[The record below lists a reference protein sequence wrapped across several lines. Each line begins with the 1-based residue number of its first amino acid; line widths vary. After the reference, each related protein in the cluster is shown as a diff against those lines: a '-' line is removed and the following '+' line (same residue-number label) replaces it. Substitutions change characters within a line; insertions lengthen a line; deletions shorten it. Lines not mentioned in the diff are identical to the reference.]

1 MYAIIATGGKQYR
14 VSEGDVI
21 YIEKIDAQVDSTVSF
36 DVLLMG
42 NDGDVKIGTPVVE
55 GVKVEGKVVGQIR
68 GEKIVVYKYKSKKNY
83 RRKQGHRQ
91 PYTKVEITKIGL
103 EMTTITV
110 YTSADGAVRGFL
122 ASGHAGGKKIRGYDL
137 VCCAV
142 SALTQTG
149 VNALEAVAKV
159 TPVVAVRDGYLR
171 CELPQAIDAGQMEK
185 AQVVLQTVMTGLTDI
200 QKIYPN
206 LIRIQQEEWRQADAY
221 DESSALR
228 S

>member
-1 MYAIIATGGKQYR
+1 
-14 VSEGDVI
+14 
-21 YIEKIDAQVDSTVSF
+21 
-36 DVLLMG
+36 
-42 NDGDVKIGTPVVE
+42 
-55 GVKVEGKVVGQIR
+55 
-68 GEKIVVYKYKSKKNY
+68 
-83 RRKQGHRQ
+83 
-91 PYTKVEITKIGL
+91 
-103 EMTTITV
+103 MTTITV

-149 VNALEAVAKV
+149 V
-159 TPVVAVRDGYLR
+159 RDGYLR
-171 CELPQAIDAGQMEK
+171 CELPQAIDTGRMEK
-185 AQVVLQTVMTGLTDI
+185 AQIVLQTVMTGLTDI

>member
-42 NDGDVKIGTPVVE
+42 SDGDVKIGTPVVE

-91 PYTKVEITKIGL
+91 PYTKVEITKIG
-103 EMTTITV
+103 
-110 YTSADGAVRGFL
+110 
-122 ASGHAGGKKIRGYDL
+122 
-137 VCCAV
+137 
-142 SALTQTG
+142 
-149 VNALEAVAKV
+149 
-159 TPVVAVRDGYLR
+159 
-171 CELPQAIDAGQMEK
+171 
-185 AQVVLQTVMTGLTDI
+185 
-200 QKIYPN
+200 
-206 LIRIQQEEWRQADAY
+206 
-221 DESSALR
+221 
-228 S
+228 

>member
-36 DVLLMG
+36 DVLPMG

-91 PYTKVEITKIGL
+91 PYTKVEITKIG
-103 EMTTITV
+103 
-110 YTSADGAVRGFL
+110 
-122 ASGHAGGKKIRGYDL
+122 
-137 VCCAV
+137 
-142 SALTQTG
+142 
-149 VNALEAVAKV
+149 
-159 TPVVAVRDGYLR
+159 
-171 CELPQAIDAGQMEK
+171 
-185 AQVVLQTVMTGLTDI
+185 
-200 QKIYPN
+200 
-206 LIRIQQEEWRQADAY
+206 
-221 DESSALR
+221 
-228 S
+228 

>member
-21 YIEKIDAQVDSTVSF
+21 YIEMIEAQVDSTVSF

-91 PYTKVEITKIGL
+91 PYTKVEITKIG
-103 EMTTITV
+103 
-110 YTSADGAVRGFL
+110 
-122 ASGHAGGKKIRGYDL
+122 
-137 VCCAV
+137 
-142 SALTQTG
+142 
-149 VNALEAVAKV
+149 
-159 TPVVAVRDGYLR
+159 
-171 CELPQAIDAGQMEK
+171 
-185 AQVVLQTVMTGLTDI
+185 
-200 QKIYPN
+200 
-206 LIRIQQEEWRQADAY
+206 
-221 DESSALR
+221 
-228 S
+228 

>member
-1 MYAIIATGGKQYR
+1 
-14 VSEGDVI
+14 
-21 YIEKIDAQVDSTVSF
+21 
-36 DVLLMG
+36 
-42 NDGDVKIGTPVVE
+42 
-55 GVKVEGKVVGQIR
+55 
-68 GEKIVVYKYKSKKNY
+68 
-83 RRKQGHRQ
+83 
-91 PYTKVEITKIGL
+91 
-103 EMTTITV
+103 MTTITV

-122 ASGHAGGKKIRGYDL
+122 ASGHAGGKKIRG
-137 VCCAV
+137 CAV

-171 CELPQAIDAGQMEK
+171 CELPQAIDAGRMEK
-185 AQVVLQTVMTGLTDI
+185 AQIVLQTVMTGLTDI